1 MVTANIKYTFS
12 GHETFACRNLWLKK
26 GYDYVIS
33 GKKFKDEDAVVRL
46 GVGKN
51 MVGAIRFWLKA
62 FNILTSDDEI
72 TDFGQRLLADDG
84 WDPYLEDQGTLWL
97 LHYQL
102 VKTNYATIYNIIFG
116 SFRREKTLFNKDS
129 YISYLHKWNEN
140 GELGTLNENTLTS
153 DFSVFARMYSGFSE
167 NDSANLE
174 ELNSKFFSELNL
186 LNTIKVPS
194 EMDVKKFEDR
204 FQLLE
209 KEQAALPEHI
219 LLYSI
224 LDKFNESVSI
234 SVREIE
240 TEANSPHLIFC
251 MTNKGLIQKI
261 IEITDLYKDIVYNDQ
276 AGIKELQFKKLL
288 NPFNVLNDYYAK

>member
-62 FNILTSDDEI
+62 FNILTPDDQI
-72 TDFGQRLLADDG
+72 TEFGQRLLSNDG

-129 YISYLHKWNEN
+129 YISYLHKWNED
-140 GELGTLNENTLTS
+140 GE
-153 DFSVFARMYSGFSE
+153 
-167 NDSANLE
+167 
-174 ELNSKFFSELNL
+174 
-186 LNTIKVPS
+186 
-194 EMDVKKFEDR
+194 
-204 FQLLE
+204 
-209 KEQAALPEHI
+209 
-219 LLYSI
+219 
-224 LDKFNESVSI
+224 
-234 SVREIE
+234 
-240 TEANSPHLIFC
+240 
-251 MTNKGLIQKI
+251 
-261 IEITDLYKDIVYNDQ
+261 
-276 AGIKELQFKKLL
+276 
-288 NPFNVLNDYYAK
+288 

>member
-26 GYDYVIS
+26 GYDFVNS

-51 MVGAIRFWLKA
+51 MVGAIRFWMKA
-62 FNILTSDDEI
+62 FNILTPDDEI
-72 TDFGQRLLADDG
+72 TDFGKLLLADDG

-102 VKTNYATIYNIIFG
+102 VKTNYASIYNIIFG

-204 FQLLE
+204 FQ
-209 KEQAALPEHI
+209 I
-219 LLYSI
+219 L
-224 LDKFNESVSI
+224 
-234 SVREIE
+234 
-240 TEANSPHLIFC
+240 
-251 MTNKGLIQKI
+251 
-261 IEITDLYKDIVYNDQ
+261 
-276 AGIKELQFKKLL
+276 
-288 NPFNVLNDYYAK
+288 